1 MVVFIMY
8 YSGLAPARSNM
19 FFSAVIDGKY
29 KKTLFHE
36 QLRRMQHIVLYCNL
50 YLNLNDVL
58 IRLLIKQPPRI
69 DDYYV
74 TPTFYQMIWPLL
86 LII

>member
-8 YSGLAPARSNM
+8 YSGLALARSNA
-19 FFSAVIDGKY
+19 FLSAVTDGKY
-29 KKTLFHE
+29 KKNLFHE

-58 IRLLIKQPPRI
+58 IRLLIKQPPKI
-69 DDYYV
+69 DDYCV
-74 TPTFYQMIWPLL
+74 SSTFYQTL
-86 LII
+86 